1 MSVRARDAESE
12 LARSAPCERRRSL
25 EDLGLPG
32 HVAEM
37 TADMCASVSCDS
49 KPCRIGIGHPYF
61 PFPHLRL
68 SKLIGCTTPIEQA
81 VAGRISHFIK
91 PLLERRMNKKLIE
104 DEMRRALFGDA
115 EISTSINTPVVHAP
129 QPEVVVVAPVN
140 TVTKKKASKAFTPR
154 LRVTL
159 RVGNEFEGETYE
171 ITHEADTLSTLLAQ
185 QEATKAA
192 KKKFRYVEV
201 VSVKSM

>member
-1 MSVRARDAESE
+1 
-12 LARSAPCERRRSL
+12 
-25 EDLGLPG
+25 
-32 HVAEM
+32 
-37 TADMCASVSCDS
+37 
-49 KPCRIGIGHPYF
+49 
-61 PFPHLRL
+61 
-68 SKLIGCTTPIEQA
+68 
-81 VAGRISHFIK
+81 
-91 PLLERRMNKKLIE
+91 MNKKLIE

-129 QPEVVVVAPVN
+129 QPEVVAPVN